1 VLEVMLGS
9 VPEKYQWVINLLGM
23 EGSVEK
29 GLNELEE
36 VKDKSN
42 SLHLE
47 STLLYY
53 LIQGYILQ
61 HNDIAVTGLHNV
73 LHHYTDNRLS
83 IFFRAALAI
92 KNSQS
97 EKALSSLLT
106 LVENSIGLPIAY
118 TYYQLGEVYLHK
130 GEYESAI
137 QSYQKFLSQYHGQ
150 NYVKDAN
157 YKIGICFWL
166 NGNAAETT
174 SYFGKAKEEGK
185 ESTEA
190 DKYASRSL
198 AENIFPNIK
207 LSKIRYA
214 TDGGY
219 YDEAKKIAENV
230 QDTEL
235 ATSKERIEFRYRKAR
250 LFDKSGFINEAVKL
264 YQETIELQGEQNW
277 YFAPNSCLQLGYIA
291 INKNNLKEA
300 RAHFEKALTYKK
312 HEYKNSIDSKAKS
325 ALAQMGK

>member
-1 VLEVMLGS
+1 MTKYIFLIGFSIATLSISAQDNARTEAEIRALEQTGAKAILNGDVNTLKQIWA
-9 VPEKYQWVINLLGM
+9 PEFLVNTPR
-23 EGSVEK
+23 
-29 GLNELEE
+29 NEVTGTRDSIL
-36 VKDKSN
+36 
-42 SLHLE
+42 
-47 STLLYY
+47 
-53 LIQGYILQ
+53 LIQKAGMIDYS
-61 HNDIAVTGLHNV
+61 T
-73 LHHYTDNRLS
+73 Y
-83 IFFRAALAI
+83 
-92 KNSQS
+92 
-97 EKALSSLLT
+97 EKVIERT
-106 LVENSIGLPIAY
+106 
-118 TYYQLGEVYLHK
+118 
-130 GEYESAI
+130 
-137 QSYQKFLSQYHGQ
+137 
-150 NYVKDAN
+150 
-157 YKIGICFWL
+157 
-166 NGNAAETT
+166 
-174 SYFGKAKEEGK
+174 
-185 ESTEA
+185 
-190 DKYASRSL
+190 
-198 AENIFPNIK
+198 ENIFPNIK